1 MRVLSKKYVR
11 TTLGAVSVLF
21 FLVLTSCGGRPGDG
35 AQIPLSG
42 ELMYEVDY
50 SENLR
55 EQSTIGAFLPHSAI
69 GVYDSAN
76 FKISTSAPLSFAKV
90 SLVHGL
96 SGDFMS
102 ISFNDMKILTD
113 FSSLTEESDTS
124 SCKVTVKKYD
134 SKHKICGYN
143 SCQTSVSFLDL
154 NGGEFRVDIFTAVDD
169 NSGCGTLPPSGLVT
183 AFSVRF
189 DESNVIFLLK
199 SVRPLEAV
207 SPEEFERPQG
217 FIETSA
223 KDFVALLELM

>member
-1 MRVLSKKYVR
+1 
-11 TTLGAVSVLF
+11 
-21 FLVLTSCGGRPGDG
+21 
-35 AQIPLSG
+35 
-42 ELMYEVDY
+42 MYEVDY

-55 EQSTIGAFLPHSAI
+55 VQSSIGAFLPHSAI

-90 SLVHGL
+90 SLVHGH

-113 FSSLTEESDTS
+113 FSSLTDEADTS
-124 SCKVTVKKYD
+124 NCKVTVRKYD
-134 SKHKICGYN
+134 SQHKICGYN
-143 SCQTSVSFLDL
+143 SCQTSVSFRDM
-154 NGGEFRVDIFTAVDD
+154 NGGEFRVDIFTAIDD
-169 NSGCGTLPPSGLVT
+169 NSDSAPNLSSLGLVT
-183 AFSVRF
+183 AFSIRF

-207 SPEEFERPQG
+207 NPEEFARPQG

>member
-1 MRVLSKKYVR
+1 MPCVASAL
-11 TTLGAVSVLF
+11 LVLF
-21 FLVLTSCGGRPGDG
+21 LPSCGGQSGRS
-35 AQIPLSG
+35 AQIPVSG

-55 EQSTIGAFLPHSAI
+55 EQATIGAFLPHSAI

-96 SGDFMS
+96 NGDFIS

-113 FSSLTEESDTS
+113 FSSFADMTDTS
-124 SCKVTVKKYD
+124 NYKVVVKKYD
-134 SKHKICGYN
+134 TPHEICGY
-143 SCQTSVSFLDL
+143 SSRQTSFSFSDV
-154 NGGEFRVDIFTAVDD
+154 NRGEFRFDVFTAVDGERVSD
-169 NSGCGTLPPSGLVT
+169 GNNGFGLVT
-183 AFSVRF
+183 AFSIRF
-189 DESNVIFLLK
+189 EDSNVIFLLK
-199 SVRPLEAV
+199 SVRPLETV
-207 SPEEFERPQG
+207 NPEEFARPQG

>member
-1 MRVLSKKYVR
+1 MRILSRTYISAALRVVSALLFPVLS
-11 TTLGAVSVLF
+11 
-21 FLVLTSCGGRPGDG
+21 SCGGQSGDS
-35 AQIPLSG
+35 AKIPPSG

-55 EQSTIGAFLPHSAI
+55 EQISIGAFLPHSAI

-90 SLVHGL
+90 SLVHGQ

-113 FSSLTEESDTS
+113 FSSLAELTDTS
-124 SCKVTVKKYD
+124 GCNLTVKKYD
-134 SKHKICGYN
+134 SQHKICGYN
-143 SCQTSVSFLDL
+143 SCQTSVSFRDM
-154 NGGEFRVDIFTAVDD
+154 NGSEFRVDVFTAVDEDSGRD
-169 NSGCGTLPPSGLVT
+169 NQPSSGLVT
-183 AFSVRF
+183 AFSIRF

-207 SPEEFERPQG
+207 NPEEFARPQG

-223 KDFVALLELM
+223 KDFVALIELM

>member
-1 MRVLSKKYVR
+1 MRILSRTYISATLGVVSALLLPVLS
-11 TTLGAVSVLF
+11 
-21 FLVLTSCGGRPGDG
+21 SCGGQSGDS

-55 EQSTIGAFLPHSAI
+55 EQSSIGAFLPHSAI

-90 SLVHGL
+90 SLVHGR

-102 ISFNDMKILTD
+102 ISFNDMRILTD
-113 FSSLTEESDTS
+113 FSSLAEETDTS
-124 SCKVTVKKYD
+124 GCKVTVKKYD
-134 SKHKICGYN
+134 SQHKICGYN
-143 SCQTSVSFLDL
+143 SCQTSVGFRDM
-154 NGGEFRVDIFTAVDD
+154 NGSEFRVDIFTAVDE
-169 NSGCGTLPPSGLVT
+169 NSKCSDLQSLGLVT
-183 AFSVRF
+183 AFSIRF
-189 DESNVIFLLK
+189 GESNVIFLLK

-207 SPEEFERPQG
+207 NPEEFARPQG

-223 KDFVALLELM
+223 KDFVALIELM

>member
-1 MRVLSKKYVR
+1 MRILSRTYISATLCAVSALLSPVLS
-11 TTLGAVSVLF
+11 
-21 FLVLTSCGGRPGDG
+21 SCGGQPGG
-35 AQIPLSG
+35 CAKIPQSG

-55 EQSTIGAFLPHSAI
+55 EQSSVGAFLPHSAI

-90 SLVHGL
+90 SLVHGR

-113 FSSLTEESDTS
+113 FSSLAEEADTS
-124 SCKVTVKKYD
+124 RCKVVIKKYD
-134 SKHKICGYN
+134 SQHKICGY
-143 SCQTSVSFLDL
+143 SSRQTSVSIRDD
-154 NGGEFRVDIFTAVDD
+154 NGSEFCVDIFTAVDD
-169 NSGCGTLPPSGLVT
+169 NSGRDGQPSSGLVT
-183 AFSVRF
+183 AFSIRF

-207 SPEEFERPQG
+207 NPEEFARPQG

-223 KDFVALLELM
+223 KDFVALIELM